1 MSGPV
6 GWLVGRWVVVWL
18 GGGVGGSMRWW
29 VGGSWVGGGVDG
41 RIGWVDGQVGL
52 MVGGWINPFL
62 LESYLFGQVDS
73 WENQE

>member
-6 GWLVGRWVVVWL
+6 GWLVGRAAVAWL
-18 GGGVGGSMRWW
+18 DGGVGGSMSLW

-41 RIGWVDGQVGL
+41 HVGWVGGQVGL

-62 LESYLFGQVDS
+62 CKSYFFGQVDG
-73 WENQE
+73 WGNRE